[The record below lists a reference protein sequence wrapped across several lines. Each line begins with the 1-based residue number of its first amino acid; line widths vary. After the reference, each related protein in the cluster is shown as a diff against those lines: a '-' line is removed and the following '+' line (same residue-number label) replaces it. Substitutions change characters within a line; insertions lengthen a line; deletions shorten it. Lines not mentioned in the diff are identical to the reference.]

1 MCSENSRS
9 QIVFRTDIF
18 RKLTLGNP
26 VKWLTDNFVGLNSG
40 NWFTS
45 LVESTLNGTAR
56 HSVRRENGQR
66 LSEPHFIRKQAF
78 LQSNDETINVLSCHL
93 GRWNWKRGRARPP
106 LHPKFFHH
114 AIAFKMAA
122 AIFVIPSFLL
132 KKKSLLRRLGKVCLQ

>member
-18 RKLTLGNP
+18 RKLTLGAP
-26 VKWLTDNFVGLNSG
+26 VKWLSDNFVGLNSG

-56 HSVRRENGQR
+56 HSIRRENGQR

-78 LQSNDETINVLSCHL
+78 FVVQ
-93 GRWNWKRGRARPP
+93 RWDYKCSLMPSWTLKLKKRYGARPP

-122 AIFVIPSFLL
+122 AIFVIPSFLFF
-132 KKKSLLRRLGKVCLQ
+132 SLRRLGKVCFQ